1 VHVDHVDPKRTA
13 EFESARHELLGAFAS
28 KHVSEGTTFVLETD
42 EPAYL
47 SLRPFDRYADLDAA
61 GARQKA
67 VDDAVGEETL
77 ARLDATTHAT
87 LVPPHKNEIWS
98 LEKSLTYVPPG
109 GAALDTGAFGRIVF
123 DEVMPEKDD
132 AYDHAVTAEVRALG
146 EARSPVSRI
155 VYVSAYGSGRYV
167 TLWLA
172 LRAADLDAPLP
183 EEARAQEKTARGLAG
198 ESLTH
203 GVRVRQ
209 DLGSK

>member
-1 VHVDHVDPKRTA
+1 VDHVDGKHTA
-13 EFESARHELLGAFAS
+13 EFESARHELLLAFAS

-47 SLRPFDRYADLDAA
+47 SLRPFEHYADLDAA

-67 VDDAVGEETL
+67 VDEAVGEATL

-109 GAALDTGAFGRIVF
+109 GAALDTGAFGRIAF
-123 DEVMPEKDD
+123 EEVMPEKDD
-132 AYDHAVTAEVRALG
+132 AYDKAIASEVQSLADARA
-146 EARSPVSRI
+146 PVSRI
-155 VYVSAYGSGRYV
+155 VYVSAYGTGRYV

-183 EEARAQEKTARGLAG
+183 DEARAQEKAARALA
-198 ESLTH
+198 TDAVVH
-203 GVRVRQ
+203 GVRVRP
-209 DLGSK
+209 DLGSR